1 MNPRKRIF
9 LLILI
14 MVVIVLGV
22 EAIALKMLYKTAFKE
37 QTEDLR
43 DIVVS
48 QARLIEAVARFD
60 SRYSKTYPAGA
71 NEATLSQVIDAHKN
85 YKGFGQTGEFTLA
98 KRQGDDIVFILN
110 QRHSNLQKPKP
121 IPFNSKLAEPMQLA
135 LAGHSGT
142 IVGLD
147 YRGEKVL
154 AAYEPVALL
163 NWGIVAKV
171 DMAEVRAPFI
181 KAGLIC
187 GLFGII
193 AIMIGTVIFIKVT
206 EPLIV
211 KLHDT
216 IAELQNALADVNQ
229 LSGLLPICAYCKK
242 IRDDKGYWNQ
252 IEAYLQKHT
261 EAEFSHG
268 ICPDCEK
275 KIYADLDKRKLKM
288 QGDTS
293 T

>member
-1 MNPRKRIF
+1 MSPRRRVC
-9 LLILI
+9 LLISI
-14 MVVIVLGV
+14 MAIIVLAV
-22 EAIALKMLYKTAFKE
+22 EFMAISMLYRTALDE
-37 QTEDLR
+37 QKARLQETA
-43 DIVVS
+43 IN
-48 QARLIEAVARFD
+48 QARLIESVYKFNTIFL
-60 SRYSKTYPAGA
+60 KNYPAGA
-71 NEATLSQVIDAHKN
+71 KEATIRQMINAHKQ
-85 YKGFGQTGEFTLA
+85 YHEFGQTGEVCLA
-98 KRQGDDIVFILN
+98 KKEKDNIVFILQHN
-110 QRHSNLQKPKP
+110 HGALTPTKS
-121 IPFNSKLAEPMQLA
+121 IPFDSKLAEPARLA
-135 LAGHSGT
+135 LLGLSGT
-142 IVGLD
+142 IIALD
-147 YRGEKVL
+147 YRGEKIL
-154 AAYEPVALL
+154 AAYEPVGELHWA
-163 NWGIVAKV
+163 IVTQI
-171 DMAEVRAPFI
+171 DMAEIRAPFI

-275 KIYADLDKRKLKM
+275 KIYADLDKRKQEK
-288 QGDTS
+288 QGGLLN
-293 T
+293 

>member
-1 MNPRKRIF
+1 MR
-9 LLILI
+9 
-14 MVVIVLGV
+14 
-22 EAIALKMLYKTAFKE
+22 
-37 QTEDLR
+37 
-43 DIVVS
+43 
-48 QARLIEAVARFD
+48 
-60 SRYSKTYPAGA
+60 
-71 NEATLSQVIDAHKN
+71 
-85 YKGFGQTGEFTLA
+85 
-98 KRQGDDIVFILN
+98 
-110 QRHSNLQKPKP
+110 
-121 IPFNSKLAEPMQLA
+121 LA
-135 LAGHSGT
+135 LSGKSGT

-147 YRGEKVL
+147 YRGKKVL
-154 AAYEPVALL
+154 AAYRPVALL

-171 DMAEVRAPFI
+171 DMSEVRAPFI

-206 EPLIV
+206 DPLIV
-211 KLHDT
+211 KLHNT
-216 IAELQNALADVNQ
+216 IAKLQNALGDVTQ

-275 KIYADLDKRKLKM
+275 KIYADLDKRKLKR
-288 QGDTS
+288 QGA
-293 T
+293 

>member
-1 MNPRKRIF
+1 
-9 LLILI
+9 
-14 MVVIVLGV
+14 
-22 EAIALKMLYKTAFKE
+22 MLYQTAFKE
-37 QTEDLR
+37 QADDLR

-71 NEATLSQVIDAHKN
+71 NEATLSQVIDAHKH

-98 KRQGDDIVFILN
+98 KKQGNNIVFILN
-110 QRHSNLQKPKP
+110 QRHRNLQKPKP
-121 IPFNSKLAEPMQLA
+121 IPFNSKLAEPMRQA
-135 LAGHSGT
+135 LSGHSGT

-154 AAYEPVALL
+154 AAFEPVALL

-187 GLFGII
+187 GLLGIM
-193 AIMIGTVIFIKVT
+193 AIIIGTVIFIKVT

-211 KLHDT
+211 KLHNT
-216 IAELQNALADVNQ
+216 VAELQNVLADVKQ

-275 KIYADLDKRKLKM
+275 KIYADLEKRKQKK
-288 QGDTS
+288 QGGLH
-293 T
+293 

>member
-1 MNPRKRIF
+1 MSPRKRII

-14 MVVIVLGV
+14 MVLIVMGV
-22 EAIALKMLYKTAFKE
+22 EVIAITMLYRTAFKE
-37 QTEDLR
+37 QADDLR

-60 SRYSKTYPAGA
+60 SRHSKTYPAGA

-98 KRQGDDIVFILN
+98 KRQGDNIVFILN
-110 QRHSNLQKPKP
+110 QRHSNLQTPQP
-121 IPFNSKLAEPMQLA
+121 IPFNSRLAEPMRQA
-135 LAGHSGT
+135 LSGHSGI

-171 DMAEVRAPFI
+171 DMVEVRAPFI

-193 AIMIGTVIFIKVT
+193 AILIGTIIFVKVT

-216 IAELQNALADVNQ
+216 VAELQNALVNVNQ
-229 LSGLLPICAYCKK
+229 LRGLLPICAYCKK
-242 IRDDKGYWNQ
+242 IRDDRGYWNQ

-268 ICPDCEK
+268 ICPDCEEK
-275 KIYADLDKRKLKM
+275 LYADLDKRKQEK
-288 QGDTS
+288 QGGLLN
-293 T
+293 

>member
-1 MNPRKRIF
+1 MSPRKRII

-22 EAIALKMLYKTAFKE
+22 EVIAITMLYRTAFKE
-37 QTEDLR
+37 QAEDLQ
-43 DIVVS
+43 DIAVS

-60 SRYSKTYPAGA
+60 SRYSKTYHAGV
-71 NEATLSQVIDAHKN
+71 NEATLSQVIDAHKH
-85 YKGFGQTGEFTLA
+85 YKGFGETGEFTLA
-98 KRQGDDIVFILN
+98 KRQGDDIVFILD
-110 QRHSNLQKPKP
+110 QRHSNFQKPNP
-121 IPFNSKLAEPMQLA
+121 ISFNSKLAEPMRLA
-135 LAGHSGT
+135 LSGHSG
-142 IVGLD
+142 IIIGLD

-171 DMAEVRAPFI
+171 DMTEIRAPFI

-193 AIMIGTVIFIKVT
+193 AIMIGTVIFIKLT

-211 KLHDT
+211 RLHDT
-216 IAELQNALADVNQ
+216 ISELKNALAEVNQ

-275 KIYADLDKRKLKM
+275 KIYADLEKRKREM
-288 QGDTS
+288 QGDVS
-293 T
+293 A

>member
-1 MNPRKRIF
+1 MSPRKRII

-22 EAIALKMLYKTAFKE
+22 EGIALKMLYRTAFKE
-37 QTEDLR
+37 QADALR
-43 DIVVS
+43 DMVVS
-48 QARLIEAVARFD
+48 QARLIEAMARFN
-60 SRYSKTYPAGA
+60 SLYIKNYPAGA
-71 NEATLSQVIDAHKN
+71 KEATLSQIIDAHKQYN
-85 YKGFGQTGEFTLA
+85 GFGETGEFTLA
-98 KRQGDDIVFILN
+98 KRQGDNIVFILN
-110 QRHSNLQKPKP
+110 QRHSNLQNPKP
-121 IPFNSKLAEPMQLA
+121 IPFDSKLAVPTRLA
-135 LAGHSGT
+135 LSGQSGT

-171 DMAEVRAPFI
+171 DMAEVRAPFL

-193 AIMIGTVIFIKVT
+193 AIMIGTVIFIMLT

-216 IAELQNALADVNQ
+216 IAELQNALADINQ
-229 LSGLLPICAYCKK
+229 LGGLLPICAYCKK

-252 IEAYLQKHT
+252 LEAYLQKHT
-261 EAEFSHG
+261 EVEFSHG

-275 KIYADLDKRKLKM
+275 KIYADLEKRKQKK
-288 QGDTS
+288 QGGLH
-293 T
+293 

>member
-1 MNPRKRIF
+1 MSPRKRII

-14 MVVIVLGV
+14 MGVIVLGV
-22 EAIALKMLYKTAFKE
+22 NVIAFRMLYRTSFKE
-37 QTEDLR
+37 QAEDLQ

-60 SRYSKTYPAGA
+60 FRYSKTYPSGV
-71 NEATLSQVIDAHKN
+71 NEATLSQIKDAYKHQ
-85 YKGFGQTGEFTLA
+85 KGFGQTGEFTLA
-98 KRQGDDIVFILN
+98 KREGDNIVFILN
-110 QRHSNLQKPKP
+110 QRHSDLQDLKT
-121 IPFNSKLAEPMQLA
+121 IPFRSQLAEPMRLA
-135 LAGHSGT
+135 LSGHSGI

-147 YRGEKVL
+147 YRGEKVV

-163 NWGIVAKV
+163 NWGIVAKT
-171 DMAEVRAPFI
+171 DMAEIRAPFI

-187 GLFGII
+187 GLLAII

-211 KLHDT
+211 TLHDT
-216 IAELQNALADVNQ
+216 IAELQKALADVNQ
-229 LSGLLPICAYCKK
+229 LSGLLPICSYCKK

-252 IEAYLQKHT
+252 LEAYLQKHT
-261 EAEFSHG
+261 EAQFSHG

-275 KIYADLDKRKLKM
+275 KIYADLDKRKREM
-288 QGDTS
+288 QEDAS

>member
-1 MNPRKRIF
+1 MSPRKRII

-22 EAIALKMLYKTAFKE
+22 ELIAFKMLYQTSFKE
-37 QTEDLR
+37 QAEDLQ

-48 QARLIEAVARFD
+48 QARLIEAMARFTALHG
-60 SRYSKTYPAGA
+60 KTYSSGV
-71 NEATLSQVIDAHKN
+71 NEATLSQIKDAHKH

-98 KRQGDDIVFILN
+98 ERQGDNIVFILD
-110 QRHSNLQKPKP
+110 QRHSDLQNLKT
-121 IPFNSKLAEPMQLA
+121 IPFNSKLAEPMRLA
-135 LAGHSGT
+135 LSGQSG
-142 IVGLD
+142 IIIGLD
-147 YRGEKVL
+147 YRGEKVV

-163 NWGIVAKV
+163 NWGIVAKT
-171 DMAEVRAPFI
+171 DMAEIRAPFI
-181 KAGLIC
+181 KAGLVC
-187 GLFGII
+187 GLFGLS
-193 AIMIGTVIFIKVT
+193 AIVIGTVIFIKVT

-216 IAELQNALADVNQ
+216 IAELKNALADVNQ

-275 KIYADLDKRKLKM
+275 NFYTDLDKRKQEK
-288 QGDTS
+288 
-293 T
+293 

>member
-1 MNPRKRIF
+1 MGSRRRI
-9 LLILI
+9 LLIVII
-14 MVVIVLGV
+14 MAIIVIVV
-22 EAIALKMLYKTAFKE
+22 ESITITILYRAAFKE
-37 QTEDLR
+37 QAEDLR
-43 DIVVS
+43 DIVIS
-48 QARLIEAVARFD
+48 QARLIEAVARF
-60 SRYSKTYPAGA
+60 YALHSKTYPPGA
-71 NEATLSQVIDAHKN
+71 NEATLSQVIDAHKH

-98 KRQGDDIVFILN
+98 KRQGDNIVFILN
-110 QRHSNLQKPKP
+110 QRHSNLQNPQS
-121 IPFNSKLAEPMQLA
+121 IPFNSKLAEPMRLA
-135 LAGHSGT
+135 LSGHSGT

-187 GLFGII
+187 GLLGII
-193 AIMIGTVIFIKVT
+193 AIIIGTVIFIKLT

-252 IEAYLQKHT
+252 LEAYLQKHT

-275 KIYADLDKRKLKM
+275 KIYADLDKRKRER
-288 QGDTS
+288 QRGIN
-293 T
+293 